1 MSPPAPE
8 VASPLDM
15 IKLPVLPFVLSPVDI
30 VNAPLTPLLPLL
42 AVVIDTAPDAVVEA
56 PLPDVMLMLPPTD
69 DEPFPPNNDT
79 APPDVLPDPLL
90 KVKAPPLPEVE
101 APPLIVVLP
110 PFADEERPA
119 VRDARPPSPADDE
132 PLLKVI

>member
-90 KVKAPPLPEVE
+90 KVKAPPFP
-101 APPLIVVLP
+101 
-110 PFADEERPA
+110 DEERPA